1 MTYSRVVPQTF
12 GLETYGISVTTMEEV
27 FLKVAE
33 HGDDV
38 ARKIGRARSGSR
50 SLRDIL
56 GEAFC
61 MVLPSRQ
68 QPY

>member
-1 MTYSRVVPQTF
+1 
-12 GLETYGISVTTMEEV
+12 MEEV

-38 ARKIGRARSGSR
+38 ARKIVRARSGSK

>member
-1 MTYSRVVPQTF
+1 
-12 GLETYGISVTTMEEV
+12 MEEV

-38 ARKIGRARSGSR
+38 ARKITKARSGTKL
-50 SLRDIL
+50 LRDIL
-56 GEAFC
+56 GEASC